1 MKTKTYK
8 SNVIYKSFSLL
19 LILFVLLCQP
29 GFASV
34 GEKITTEDLLYDNVK
49 DAIDAGLSVRPP
61 NFKTYTEIADKIGLF
76 SSRSVYTIN
85 KLGLNQ
91 NKGTTYVRETT
102 DQSSAIVGSIGYRE
116 IVYVYNITNGCYFI
130 KYKTPTTYKYGYILT
145 ANISIPGS
153 TYSLS
158 KPISS
163 GYISQDYL
171 VNGHTGIDVAGVYHA
186 DVNAIDTGLSDF
198 NQVRWTNL
206 DNNVTY
212 LISYGNYVKQE
223 VSAGSSDLLA
233 YYAHLSS
240 FSGVSTPSYPSLQ
253 KSASEVNG
261 AQTYTLKSETRYS
274 GNKIG
279 ETGNVGNSYGEH
291 LHFEMRENN
300 TIVDPFDYVLFPDV
314 GYIN

>member
-1 MKTKTYK
+1 MKIKIHK
-8 SNVIYKSFSLL
+8 SNIVSKSFIL
-19 LILFVLLCQP
+19 LILMILICQT

-34 GEKITTEDLLYDNVK
+34 DERITNEDLLYDNVK
-49 DAIDAGLSVRPP
+49 DAVDAGLSVRPP
-61 NFKTYTEIADKIGLF
+61 NYKTYSGITDKIGLL

-91 NKGTTYVRETT
+91 NQGTTYVRETT
-102 DQSSAIVGSIGYRE
+102 DQTSAIVGSIGYRE

-145 ANISIPGS
+145 ANVSIPGS

-158 KPISS
+158 KPIGS

-171 VNGHTGIDVAGVYHA
+171 VNGHTGIDIAGIYHA
-186 DVNAIDTGLSDF
+186 DVNAIDTGGSYF
-198 NQVRWTNL
+198 NQVRWKNP

-212 LISYGNYVKQE
+212 LISYGNYVKQN
-223 VSAGSSDLLA
+223 VSAGGKSLLA

-240 FSGVSTPSYPSLQ
+240 FSGVNTPSYPSLQ
-253 KSASEVNG
+253 KSASEVSG
-261 AQTYTLKSETRYS
+261 EQTYTLKYETRYS
-274 GNKIG
+274 GDKIG

-300 TIVDPFDYVLFPDV
+300 TIVDPFDYVLFPDI
-314 GYIN
+314 GYIY